1 MSHAA
6 AVIGGEAQSLYRVA
20 VPGVTI
26 GLEAIVVII
35 HRAVGMTVLTLAVA
49 SLGIAGCSTNSTSDT
64 DTNATLA
71 PLHAVPA
78 DAQVVW
84 GSASCQLT
92 GSPFLTCDLDM
103 SDPRVSGTETIESMS
118 MVAGRQWTV
127 QPDVITNA
135 EGTWRGSGQG
145 SDDEDG
151 APLGEAHFVG
161 EGGYE
166 GLEFHYYVA
175 PPTEG
180 EWTSTPTLVTG
191 WISRST
197 PADPAST
204 TAPAAPFHPIGSATA
219 VSGWGSCESTG
230 SGTVDPEGEL
240 DARVTCQLDLSD
252 PRVSGTE
259 TQDRFRI
266 LAGDIG
272 AGDVRAAD
280 DARITTA
287 EGTWRGQVQAA
298 TDDASVPAPIG
309 EAHYIGEGAYEGLEF
324 HYYFADLEIAEDGP
338 VRVHGWISPA
348 P

>member
-1 MSHAA
+1 
-6 AVIGGEAQSLYRVA
+6 VIGGEAQSLYRVA

-26 GLEAIVVII
+26 GLEAIVMII
-35 HRAVGMTVLTLAVA
+35 HRAVGMTVVTLAVA
-49 SLGIAGCSTNSTSDT
+49 SLGIAGCSTNSTIDT
-64 DTNATLA
+64 DTNAGVA
-71 PLHAVPA
+71 PLHAVP
-78 DAQVVW
+78 DGAQVVW

-92 GSPFLTCDLDM
+92 GSPFLTCEFDV
-103 SDPRVSGTETIESMS
+103 SDPRVSGTETIGA
-118 MVAGRQWTV
+118 VAWTADRQWTV

-145 SDDEDG
+145 SDDEG
-151 APLGEAHFVG
+151 GNPLAEARFVG

-180 EWTSTPTLVTG
+180 EWESTPTPVTG

-197 PADPAST
+197 SADPAST
-204 TAPAAPFHPIGSATA
+204 APPVAPFHALSAAAVA
-219 VSGWGSCESTG
+219 VSGWAACDSTG

-240 DARVTCQLDLSD
+240 DVLVTCELDLSD

-259 TQDRFRI
+259 TQDGFRI
-266 LAGDIG
+266 LAGDVG

-298 TDDASVPAPIG
+298 TDDAAVPAPIG

-338 VRVHGWISPA
+338 VRMHGWISPA